1 MVEVNQAFQD
11 VKQLYSKLLGHP
23 APEIPPD
30 AYASFPPGVDPLKHA
45 LQEVDYLKELSERM
59 AATPDPVSW
68 VPTADTFVA
77 PDAFVVRMEIPG
89 VDREG
94 LKVLLLG
101 GECVVR
107 GERKQTDDPAEMRPL
122 TVERN
127 WGPFERRFMLPAGSH
142 PDKITARFREGVLEV
157 RVPVAAAAKPKEM
170 NVETA

>member
-11 VKQLYSKLLGHP
+11 VKQLYSKLIGQP

-30 AYASFPPGVDPLKHA
+30 SYAAFPPGVDPLRHA
-45 LQEVDYLKELSERM
+45 LKEVDYLKELSERM
-59 AATPDPVSW
+59 TASPTPISW
-68 VPTADTFVA
+68 VPSADTFA
-77 PDAFVVRMEIPG
+77 TPDAFVVRMEIPG

-107 GERKQTDDPAEMRPL
+107 GERKPAGDTEKMRPL
-122 TVERN
+122 TLERH

-142 PDKITARFREGVLEV
+142 PDRITARFHEGILEV
-157 RVPVAAAAKPKEM
+157 RVPVVAAEKPKEM
-170 NVETA
+170 NIETV